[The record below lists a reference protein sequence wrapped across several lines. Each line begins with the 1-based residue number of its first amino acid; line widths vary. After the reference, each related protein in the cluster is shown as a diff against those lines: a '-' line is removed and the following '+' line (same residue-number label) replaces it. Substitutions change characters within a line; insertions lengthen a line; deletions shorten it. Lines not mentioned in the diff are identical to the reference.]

1 MGQFEISRASNQ
13 ITNKDSRAWF
23 IFPTWLNQIFF
34 SLSLY
39 ISWHQERKV
48 KIDDEC
54 GQTVRTGH
62 AHSAASRRQLA
73 SSPAAAAAAI
83 RRQ

>member
-1 MGQFEISRASNQ
+1 M
-13 ITNKDSRAWF
+13 
-23 IFPTWLNQIFF
+23 PTQHERDKNNSSFDDLILHNVK
-34 SLSLY
+34 
-39 ISWHQERKV
+39 HQERKE

-62 AHSAASRRQLA
+62 AHSAAPGVA
-73 SSPAAAAAAI
+73 SSPAAAAAI